1 MPVSSKPYPY
11 IPLTLNLMFNSLCYK
26 MNGSLTL
33 SLLKAAALYFIYGV
47 SASVLVVGVVT

>member
-1 MPVSSKPYPY
+1 
-11 IPLTLNLMFNSLCYK
+11 

-33 SLLKAAALYFIYGV
+33 SLLKAAALYFIYCV